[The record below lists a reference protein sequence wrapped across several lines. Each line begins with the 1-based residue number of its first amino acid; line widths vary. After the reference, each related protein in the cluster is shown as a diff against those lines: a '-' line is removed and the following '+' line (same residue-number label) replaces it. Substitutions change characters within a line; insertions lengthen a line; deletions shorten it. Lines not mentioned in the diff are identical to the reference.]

1 MSALRQHLPV
11 ESGKFRIA
19 RDSRVGLVIVDEVNG
34 FCTPGAGN
42 LAPPVRDEQI
52 ETMVSRTSLLAND
65 MLTRG
70 MPVLAFLDT
79 HEADKPEPPYPPHC
93 VRGTGEEKLVEALAW
108 LEKEASRGGEAAAAA
123 ADADARV
130 TRGSVTL
137 MEKDC
142 INGFVGGMQPDG
154 TNIVTQWAIKHQL
167 EHIIV
172 VGICTDICVM
182 DFVLTALSARNHG
195 LFGQQL
201 KEIVVVAPACS
212 TYNLPRPVAES
223 LGRGA
228 TASHPQDATHHLG
241 LYFMH
246 SRALAQIP
254 PLTWPGWLTRLY
266 SPGADVAAAAGADD
280 EPIIV
285 PEMIEG
291 AEVVPKGPDA
301 EDAALLDR
309 LTEMGTTLSEQME
322 KGVAIAEGEEADL
335 LDEVE
340 RGVGLVEA
348 MAAQPNATLSER
360 AMIMAQAL
368 LQQVE
373 QAEAIIAKRM
383 AAGSSVASVTSAREG
398 ILATVPLDKSIK
410 RTDLNDSFL
419 NYHKTIY
426 PGQVK
431 LRCMGEPCPNFGSCG
446 DSFPTVRAC
455 FRPEFADEIY
465 YRPDQPENCPKLSHA
480 NESGELG
487 ADPRC
492 THKTDHHWHDAMV
505 FQLFELRGMF
515 INVNGLVFNRSLH
528 FDRHG
533 CFRDLEF
540 DYKAGESQV
549 MKLHRVVSL
558 AYNHAVAFYHSLV
571 EFFPQFLML
580 ADLLRANPDIPILF
594 RRSQLAFYNEMV
606 KHLVGLETT
615 QMNLIVVEDT
625 HRSKLIHADVVY
637 QPVYQ
642 GCGKPSPSL
651 WRHLRLNYLLPP
663 DGLPLFSSPWRLR
676 AHSPGPW
683 SDARAAVLPS
693 NWVVVMARRPGNT
706 RKMVGFEGLLEAVEG
721 MFGKDRVVVFNG
733 SIPILEAR
741 ALFNRAA
748 VYIASHGAAM
758 ANLVFMPSA
767 SCVLEIR
774 PRDYLNACYHHL
786 ASASQQKYFLV
797 FGNGTK
803 DTPLEF
809 HLPDVLPV
817 LKNISDYTMM
827 RVREQE
833 EDPLLEEGREWV
845 ERLAEGG
852 GKSAREM
859 GFVTPIDEGSVKE
872 GTMPEDFI
880 RAEMDNLHL
889 NMGSTHSPNM
899 LSLECPGNSCPDFS
913 GSCDIRP
920 DASACTPAA
929 GWRDEG
935 FPKPPVPV
943 NCPKEDRSHMG
954 PEGRNESCTH
964 AADFFWFEW
973 QIFQVYKLRNVYI
986 NDEGLMFN
994 KTTHF
999 HREGCNWDSEFQY
1012 KKGTKIK
1019 RIKRVV
1025 NLVYRQASSFYH
1037 GLIEWTPQLLLL
1049 ASTLH
1054 TAPTLPL
1061 LAHAGQW
1068 DFYQHVAQPLLG
1080 NDLSKTAILN
1090 ISDGEI
1096 YFAEEVYVPLY
1107 QACGKASP
1115 SIWTDIRHRFL
1126 LPPKGLPMFRNNQW
1140 DVRHVSALDSKNA
1153 SVVPPDWLVVV
1164 ARRPGVKRALE
1175 KFDELLESIKRI
1187 FGHTRVQVFDGSL
1200 PILHARNLF
1209 RRARLF
1215 VAGHGAAM
1223 ANMVFMPAN
1232 ATVLEIR
1239 PDKYENACY
1248 HHLAYACELRYYL
1261 TFGKG
1266 DFESQVQADLAEVS
1280 GILQGIKD
1288 GFAPLP
1294 GEEHPNFS

>member
-1 MSALRQHLPV
+1 MPMLSTRSVLCGAVRYCAVLRAPLFIVLP
-11 ESGKFRIA
+11 S
-19 RDSRVGLVIVDEVNG
+19 S
-34 FCTPGAGN
+34 
-42 LAPPVRDEQI
+42 
-52 ETMVSRTSLLAND
+52 
-65 MLTRG
+65 
-70 MPVLAFLDT
+70 
-79 HEADKPEPPYPPHC
+79 
-93 VRGTGEEKLVEALAW
+93 
-108 LEKEASRGGEAAAAA
+108 
-123 ADADARV
+123 
-130 TRGSVTL
+130 
-137 MEKDC
+137 
-142 INGFVGGMQPDG
+142 
-154 TNIVTQWAIKHQL
+154 
-167 EHIIV
+167 
-172 VGICTDICVM
+172 
-182 DFVLTALSARNHG
+182 
-195 LFGQQL
+195 
-201 KEIVVVAPACS
+201 
-212 TYNLPRPVAES
+212 
-223 LGRGA
+223 
-228 TASHPQDATHHLG
+228 
-241 LYFMH
+241 
-246 SRALAQIP
+246 P
-254 PLTWPGWLTRLY
+254 PLP
-266 SPGADVAAAAGADD
+266 
-280 EPIIV
+280 
-285 PEMIEG
+285 
-291 AEVVPKGPDA
+291 
-301 EDAALLDR
+301 
-309 LTEMGTTLSEQME
+309 LS
-322 KGVAIAEGEEADL
+322 
-335 LDEVE
+335 
-340 RGVGLVEA
+340 
-348 MAAQPNATLSER
+348 
-360 AMIMAQAL
+360 
-368 LQQVE
+368 
-373 QAEAIIAKRM
+373 
-383 AAGSSVASVTSAREG
+383 
-398 ILATVPLDKSIK
+398 
-410 RTDLNDSFL
+410 
-419 NYHKTIY
+419 
-426 PGQVK
+426 
-431 LRCMGEPCPNFGSCG
+431 CP
-446 DSFPTVRAC
+446 P
-455 FRPEFADEIY
+455 
-465 YRPDQPENCPKLSHA
+465 
-480 NESGELG
+480 
-487 ADPRC
+487 
-492 THKTDHHWHDAMV
+492 
-505 FQLFELRGMF
+505 
-515 INVNGLVFNRSLH
+515 
-528 FDRHG
+528 
-533 CFRDLEF
+533 
-540 DYKAGESQV
+540 
-549 MKLHRVVSL
+549 
-558 AYNHAVAFYHSLV
+558 
-571 EFFPQFLML
+571 
-580 ADLLRANPDIPILF
+580 
-594 RRSQLAFYNEMV
+594 
-606 KHLVGLETT
+606 
-615 QMNLIVVEDT
+615 
-625 HRSKLIHADVVY
+625 

-676 AHSPGPW
+676 SHSPGPF

-721 MFGKDRVVVFNG
+721 LFGKERVVIFNG

-774 PRDYLNACYHHL
+774 PREYLNACYHHL

-797 FGNGTK
+797 FGSGTK

-817 LKNISDYTMM
+817 LKNISDYTMK

-872 GTMPEDFI
+872 GTLSEDFI

-899 LSLECPGNSCPDFS
+899 LSLECLGNSCPDFS

-954 PEGRNESCTH
+954 PEGRNETCTH

-999 HREGCNWDSEFQY
+999 HREGCNWDSEFEY
-1012 KKGTKIK
+1012 KKGTKIR

-1080 NDLSKTAILN
+1080 NDLSKSALLN

-1126 LPPKGLPMFRNNQW
+1126 LPPKGLPVFRNNQW
-1140 DVRHVSALDSKNA
+1140 DVRHVSTLNSANA
-1153 SVVPPDWLVVV
+1153 SVIPPDWLVVV
-1164 ARRPGVKRALE
+1164 ARRPGTKRALD
-1175 KFDELLESIKRI
+1175 KFDALLEAIKRI
-1187 FGHTRVQVFDGSL
+1187 FGHTRVQVFDGSI
-1200 PILHARNLF
+1200 PILSAQKLF

-1266 DFESQVQADLAEVS
+1266 DFESQVQVDLGEVS

-1294 GEEHPNFS
+1294 GPPQSAAPLVAQPCPALPCLSRRPAGRRAAHSSPCATLRSPPRSPLQPARRHLQPARHPLQPARRPAAAHPALPTRRPLQPTRRPFAAHHAALCSPLAAPWSPRAALLLPTLLRAALLASALLRAALLLAPPGCCPPCYAQPCCPAPSCPRRPAATRPAVRRPAGRPPAARAPPCWQSYRPALPCVLL

>member
-1 MSALRQHLPV
+1 
-11 ESGKFRIA
+11 
-19 RDSRVGLVIVDEVNG
+19 
-34 FCTPGAGN
+34 
-42 LAPPVRDEQI
+42 
-52 ETMVSRTSLLAND
+52 
-65 MLTRG
+65 
-70 MPVLAFLDT
+70 
-79 HEADKPEPPYPPHC
+79 
-93 VRGTGEEKLVEALAW
+93 
-108 LEKEASRGGEAAAAA
+108 
-123 ADADARV
+123 
-130 TRGSVTL
+130 
-137 MEKDC
+137 
-142 INGFVGGMQPDG
+142 MQ
-154 TNIVTQWAIKHQL
+154 
-167 EHIIV
+167 
-172 VGICTDICVM
+172 
-182 DFVLTALSARNHG
+182 
-195 LFGQQL
+195 
-201 KEIVVVAPACS
+201 
-212 TYNLPRPVAES
+212 
-223 LGRGA
+223 
-228 TASHPQDATHHLG
+228 
-241 LYFMH
+241 
-246 SRALAQIP
+246 
-254 PLTWPGWLTRLY
+254 
-266 SPGADVAAAAGADD
+266 
-280 EPIIV
+280 
-285 PEMIEG
+285 
-291 AEVVPKGPDA
+291 
-301 EDAALLDR
+301 
-309 LTEMGTTLSEQME
+309 TLSTRYCVVLC
-322 KGVAIAEGEEADL
+322 G
-335 LDEVE
+335 
-340 RGVGLVEA
+340 A
-348 MAAQPNATLSER
+348 MWCSAVR
-360 AMIMAQAL
+360 
-368 LQQVE
+368 
-373 QAEAIIAKRM
+373 
-383 AAGSSVASVTSAREG
+383 SSAV
-398 ILATVPLDKSIK
+398 
-410 RTDLNDSFL
+410 
-419 NYHKTIY
+419 
-426 PGQVK
+426 
-431 LRCMGEPCPNFGSCG
+431 
-446 DSFPTVRAC
+446 
-455 FRPEFADEIY
+455 
-465 YRPDQPENCPKLSHA
+465 
-480 NESGELG
+480 
-487 ADPRC
+487 
-492 THKTDHHWHDAMV
+492 
-505 FQLFELRGMF
+505 LFTR
-515 INVNGLVFNRSLH
+515 
-528 FDRHG
+528 
-533 CFRDLEF
+533 
-540 DYKAGESQV
+540 
-549 MKLHRVVSL
+549 
-558 AYNHAVAFYHSLV
+558 
-571 EFFPQFLML
+571 
-580 ADLLRANPDIPILF
+580 
-594 RRSQLAFYNEMV
+594 
-606 KHLVGLETT
+606 TT

-637 QPVYQ
+637 QV
-642 GCGKPSPSL
+642 GSVRCCAVLCGAACSIIHCITLFPPTPP
-651 WRHLRLNYLLPP
+651 LLPP
-663 DGLPLFSSPWRLR
+663 TARVPRLWQAQPQPVAPSASQLPPPTRRPASLLLPLAPPLPLPRPVFRRAGCCAAIKLGGGDGKAAGEHAQDGGVRGAAGSSGR
-676 AHSPGPW
+676 AVWKGEGGDFQWLYTHPG
-683 SDARAAVLPS
+683 SAV
-693 NWVVVMARRPGNT
+693 W
-706 RKMVGFEGLLEAVEG
+706 MVGFEMLLGELEE
-721 MFGKDRVVVFNG
+721 MFGKDRVVELLEIRFRDYLNTCYHHLASACQAAYNVPRLRSPAKYSGFPVCLPVPVLAPPLSQPG
-733 SIPILEAR
+733 RCSTRQQSTSHHTEQPCPICPCPILSLFPPCPSFPLVPLSPLSLFPPCPSFPLVPLSPLSLFPPFFPSAAR

-774 PRDYLNACYHHL
+774 PREYLNACYHHL

-797 FGNGTK
+797 FGSGTK

-817 LKNISDYTMM
+817 LKNISDYTMK

-872 GTMPEDFI
+872 GTLSEDFI

-954 PEGRNESCTH
+954 PEGRNETCTH

-973 QIFQVYKLRNVYI
+973 QIFQF
-986 NDEGLMFN
+986 E
-994 KTTHF
+994 
-999 HREGCNWDSEFQY
+999 Y
-1012 KKGTKIK
+1012 KKGTKIR

-1080 NDLSKTAILN
+1080 NDLSKSALLN

-1126 LPPKGLPMFRNNQW
+1126 LPPKGLPVFRNNQW
-1140 DVRHVSALDSKNA
+1140 DVRHVSTLNSANA
-1153 SVVPPDWLVVV
+1153 SVIPPDWLVVV
-1164 ARRPGVKRALE
+1164 ARRPGTKRALD
-1175 KFDELLESIKRI
+1175 KFDALLEAIKRI
-1187 FGHTRVQVFDGSL
+1187 FGHTRVQVFDGSI
-1200 PILHARNLF
+1200 PILSGECECVPPRSKGGSVERLRLESIVKWFGHTRVQVFDGSIPILQAIANMVFMPAPSLPHILHLSLRHSSSPTLPPFLPAWNFFRRPHLFVAGHGAAMANMVFMPANLTPHILHPSPHHSFSSPRLSFLLSAQKLF

-1266 DFESQVQADLAEVS
+1266 DFESQVQVDLGEVS

-1294 GEEHPNFS
+1294 GPPQSAAPLVAQPCPALPCLSRRPAGRRAAHSSPCATLRSPPRSPLQPARRHLQPARHPLQPARRPAAAHPALPTRRPLQPTRRPFAAHHAALCSPLAAPWSPRAALLLPTLLRAALLASALLRAALLLAPPGCCPPCYAQPCCPAPSCPRRPAATRPAVRRPAGRPPAARAPPCWQSYRPALPCVLL